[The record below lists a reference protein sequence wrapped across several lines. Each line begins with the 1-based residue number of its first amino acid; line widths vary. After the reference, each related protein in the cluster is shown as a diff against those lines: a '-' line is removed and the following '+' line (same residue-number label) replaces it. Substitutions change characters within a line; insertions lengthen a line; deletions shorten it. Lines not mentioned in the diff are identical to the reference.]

1 MHSRLIQILTNIKN
15 PTIMV
20 VGDLMLDKYVWGEV
34 NRISPEAPIP
44 VINVVREEL
53 RPGGMGAVI
62 SNLVHLGARV
72 VCAGVVGRDAEGQKL
87 SQMIDKLGVDTGG
100 IFTDAERPTTVK
112 TRMMG
117 HLHTAGRSVQQL
129 LRVDYEKTHPIPKE
143 IEDHILGYIRANLQ
157 RCDAV
162 ALSDMNKGLL
172 TKGLLQAISHLG
184 KEAKKPIIVDPRVDN
199 DCSIYKGVTAITPNR
214 HETEIMTGVDV
225 SRPENL
231 ERAGIKLV
239 DGLGL
244 QCAIITLDKDGIF
257 IYQRGGAHLT
267 LPITPREVYDV
278 TGAGDMVLSM
288 VTFVVAGGGSFVDAA
303 RLANIAAGIEV
314 EKIGVVP
321 VSKEEIMRELAGHC
335 PSFEKIKTAEEL
347 KKILDNHRSRKE
359 RIVFT
364 NGCFDILH
372 RGHIE
377 YLGFARNQGEL
388 LVVGLNTDRSVNSMK
403 GPGRPVVP
411 EADRARV
418 LAALEDVDY
427 VVLFDEPTPEEL
439 IRKIRPDVLVKGED
453 WKEKGVVGREFV
465 ESYGGR
471 VVLAPLVRG
480 ISTTGIISRIVER
493 ESQRTTPTT
502 QPP

>member
-1 MHSRLIQILTNIKN
+1 MHSRLIQILTDIKN

-44 VINVVREEL
+44 VINVTREEL
-53 RPGGMGAVI
+53 RPGGVGAVI
-62 SNLVHLGARV
+62 SNLIHLGARV
-72 VCAGVVGRDAEGQKL
+72 LCAGVVGRDAEGQNL
-87 SQMIDKLGVDTGG
+87 SEMIRKLGVDTSG
-100 IFTDAERPTTVK
+100 IFVDAERPTTVK

-117 HLHTAGRSVQQL
+117 HLHTAGRGVQQL
-129 LRVDYEKTHPIPKE
+129 LRIDYERTHPVPKV
-143 IEDHILGYIRANLQ
+143 IEDSVLNYIRSNLH

-172 TKGLLQAISHLG
+172 TEGLLKTISRLG
-184 KEAKKPIIVDPRVDN
+184 NEAGKPIIVDPRVGN
-199 DCSIYKGVTAITPNR
+199 DCSIYKGVTAVTPNR

-257 IYQRGGAHLT
+257 LYQRGGAHLM

-278 TGAGDMVLSM
+278 TGAGDMILSM
-288 VTFVVAGGGSFVDAA
+288 ITFVVAGGFGFVDAA
-303 RLANIAAGIEV
+303 RLANVAAGIEV
-314 EKIGVVP
+314 GKIGVAP
-321 VSKEEIMRELAGHC
+321 VSREEMMRALAGHH
-335 PSFEKIKTAEEL
+335 PSLEKIKTVEEL

-377 YLGFARNQGEL
+377 YLGFARNQGDL
-388 LVVGLNTDRSVNSMK
+388 LVVGLNTDRSVNDMK
-403 GPGRPVVP
+403 GPGRPVTP
-411 EADRARV
+411 ELDRARV
-418 LAALEDVDY
+418 LASLEDVDY

-439 IRKIRPDVLVKGED
+439 IRDVRPDVLVKGED
-453 WKEKGVVGREFV
+453 WREKGVVGREFV
-465 ESYGGR
+465 ESYGGK
-471 VVLAPLVRG
+471 VVLAPLVQG
-480 ISTTGIISRIVER
+480 ISTTDIISKIVENK
-493 ESQRTTPTT
+493 RTTPAT
-502 QPP
+502 